1 VIVGGIVVVGGVGVV
16 RSFSRF
22 ETVDHDHGGL
32 SLFGQQTG
40 LVLFFTEEKW
50 IFLFVLVRASKKSN
64 RYNTQPI
71 TSNNDFCVCCFLSHR
86 ARVS

>member
-50 IFLFVLVRASKKSN
+50 IFVCSCSSLKKI
-64 RYNTQPI
+64 QPLQH
-71 TSNNDFCVCCFLSHR
+71 TTHHKQQ
-86 ARVS
+86 